1 MPSVLLSKLSALIS
15 LRGGSLARS
24 SLTVMFWS
32 GARLGTQLAWVL
44 LLARALGA
52 SNYGLFSGLA
62 ALALAM
68 SGFVGLGL
76 GLRMYQ
82 DAARDP
88 RMLSERWRQASLLTT
103 ITGVVLAGLYLL
115 VAHAIYA
122 TAGGSLLLAIAIS
135 ELVWAPWVT
144 QVAYAYAA
152 RGWMGFASAA
162 PVLLSMARVA
172 AVLLLYLFPAGVSI
186 DTYAWLHGLLT
197 AAASLLLV
205 LDSRRRLAI
214 GSARNAIEWSD
225 IRSGLGFS
233 AMQAST
239 LALSTLDKSFALLWG
254 GEALAGRYVAA
265 NRFVSVAALPVD
277 AMVTAALPRLFRAVN
292 KPTDAVRA
300 LALLALGAGAYGV
313 VMGGVVWLGSG
324 LVPWLLG
331 PSFAESAAAVRL
343 LALYVP
349 LYCLRILGTN
359 ALLGL
364 GWKSWRFF
372 SELLAVAAMGF
383 GIAWR
388 APIAGLEGVVE
399 VVLGAE
405 ALLGALVWGRVI
417 YGMTRRMK
425 EAHE

>member
-1 MPSVLLSKLSALIS
+1 MASIPLGKLAALIS
-15 LRGGSLARS
+15 FRGGSLARS
-24 SLTVMFWS
+24 SLTVMAWS
-32 GARLGTQLAWVL
+32 AGRLGAQLAWVL

-52 SNYGLFSGLA
+52 SSYGLFSGLA

-88 RMLSERWRQASLLTT
+88 QMLNERWRQASLFTA
-103 ITGVVLAGLYLL
+103 ITGVALAALYLL
-115 VAHAIYA
+115 VAREIYA

-152 RGWMGFASAA
+152 RGWMGYASAA
-162 PVLLSMARVA
+162 PVVLSMARVT
-172 AVLLLYLFPAGVSI
+172 AVLLLYLLPSGVSI

-197 AAASLLLV
+197 AAASLLLI
-205 LDSRRRLAI
+205 LDSRRRLSIESA
-214 GSARNAIEWSD
+214 GSGVRWSD

-277 AMVTAALPRLFRAVN
+277 AMVTAALPRLFRAVD
-292 KPTDAVRA
+292 KPATAVRA
-300 LALLALGAGAYGV
+300 LSLLALGAGGYGA

-331 PSFAESAAAVRL
+331 PSFAESAVAVRL

-364 GWKSWRFF
+364 GWKNWRFF
-372 SELLAVAAMGF
+372 SELLAVGAMGA

-388 APIAGLEGVVE
+388 APVAGLEGVVE

-405 ALLGALVWGRVI
+405 ALLGALVWGRVV
-417 YGMTRRMK
+417 YGMTRRIK
-425 EAHE
+425 RSA